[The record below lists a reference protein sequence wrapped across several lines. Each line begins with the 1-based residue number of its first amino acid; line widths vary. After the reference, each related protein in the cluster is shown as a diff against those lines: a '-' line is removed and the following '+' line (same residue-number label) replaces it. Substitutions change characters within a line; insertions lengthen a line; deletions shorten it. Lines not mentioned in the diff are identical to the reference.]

1 VNYAD
6 MALIWAGYTGEQ
18 RNPHLQDEYLCTFE
32 TPDQQLFYFNG
43 HVGGVCGIQILGA
56 SESGKSFLT
65 NYLVAQAQKYAPA
78 TMILDIGHSYRD
90 LTLEFGGSYFEISL
104 RDQSASINP
113 FSLAP
118 TTDNLEFLFYFIRLL
133 IGRDPQAALEDQAQE
148 DRYLHEALDAIYA
161 LAPKDR
167 RLQNLSLPARLYAR
181 LKRWCKGGQYG
192 HLFDNV
198 QDTIR
203 FSDLTA
209 FEFQGM
215 ERALNALR
223 PLSFYV

>member
-1 VNYAD
+1 
-6 MALIWAGYTGEQ
+6 
-18 RNPHLQDEYLCTFE
+18 
-32 TPDQQLFYFNG
+32 
-43 HVGGVCGIQILGA
+43 VGGVCGIQILGA
-56 SESGKSFLT
+56 PESGKSFLT
-65 NYLVAQAQKYAPA
+65 NYLIAQAQKYAPA

-90 LTLEFGGSYFEISL
+90 LVTEFGGSYFEISL
-104 RDQSASINP
+104 KDQAARINP
-113 FSLAP
+113 FSLPPAA
-118 TTDNLEFLFYFIRLL
+118 DNLEFLFYFIRLL
-133 IGRDPQAALEDQAQE
+133 VGRDPQAALEDQAQE
-148 DRYLHEALDAIYA
+148 DRYIHEALDAVNA

-167 RLQNLSLPARLYAR
+167 RLQNLSRPARLYAR
-181 LKRWCKGGQYG
+181 LKRWCEGGQYG
-192 HLFDNV
+192 HLLDNV